1 MNCGVQVWSWYS
13 VKLVYHNMKIS
24 YHVLTCIAIL
34 DVCIYVH
41 IVAIYIYNL
50 KDTVT
55 VCTYMY
61 ISMYIYYSYTCF
73 MHVLSVFL
81 MLFWMECFYSG

>member
-1 MNCGVQVWSWYS
+1 
-13 VKLVYHNMKIS
+13 MKIS

-55 VCTYMY
+55 VCMY
-61 ISMYIYYSYTCF
+61 VHVYKYV
-73 MHVLSVFL
+73 HVL
-81 MLFWMECFYSG
+81 